1 VGKNNDISYHYE
13 NKKIEMKNKIWPLF
27 VFLSVLSVTSLQN
40 CSKDPIEPPPIEPP
54 PQWSEPVL
62 YYSNPDAYTLVRF
75 AADANS
81 GTLNV
86 VSSFDL
92 FSKGMNY
99 SGIYSLRQEPGK
111 ELVKKRLSQENI
123 PSEWPSILRDHS
135 GDLHFLWGDRSQDP
149 EFENWSSGREKGIV
163 YSTDVIYF
171 NCDKDR
177 PEHIY
182 TGNLL
187 GDGTGNIFF
196 PLHLAEDNQE
206 NLHGVIH
213 VERLLSDADGNPTE
227 FGTFWLVY
235 VNKSKNGQWTSR
247 FLHGGGGPGLVSLA
261 GNRLVI
267 AYRGVDLINPTPGN
281 NLFTTYS
288 DDGGVSWSDPVPV
301 LMPGGLGK
309 RSFNLIKES
318 EEKLHIILGRGKQG
332 ALTHEEIWHFV
343 SYDGGISWSEQE
355 IITNHPLMI
364 FETLIDPYGNL
375 HLVGIDFPDF
385 SIWYSSMSPKTG
397 QWNDLTKLDF
407 ANTAGW
413 VSLTFDEAE
422 NELYLFWMS
431 AEDPQKEVIYY
442 SNKPVRSPY

>member
-1 VGKNNDISYHYE
+1 MRI
-13 NKKIEMKNKIWPLF
+13 KIWPLL

-40 CSKDPIEPPPIEPP
+40 CSKSPIEPPPIEPP

-62 YYSNPDAYTLVRF
+62 FYSNPDGYALKRF

-111 ELVKKRLSQENI
+111 ELVKKKLSQENI
-123 PSEWPSILRDHS
+123 PSGWPSVLRDYF

-149 EFENWSSGREKGIV
+149 EFEKWDINREKGLIF
-163 YSTDVIYF
+163 STDVIYF
-171 NCDKDR
+171 NFDKDR

-187 GDGTGNIFF
+187 DGSGSIYF
-196 PLHLAEDNQE
+196 PLHLSADN
-206 NLHGVIH
+206 HGNFHAVINAAK
-213 VERLLSDADGNPTE
+213 LLNDIDGNPTE
-227 FGTFWLVY
+227 YGMAWLVY
-235 VNKSKNGQWTSR
+235 VNKSKNGQWSSQY
-247 FLHGGGGPGLVSLA
+247 LYDGIGPGLVSLA

-267 AYRGVDLINPTPGN
+267 VYRGYDMSNLTPGRN
-281 NLFTTYS
+281 DLLITCS
-288 DDGGVSWSDPVPV
+288 DDGGISWSDPVSV
-301 LMPGGLGK
+301 LMPGSK
-309 RSFNLIKES
+309 NMRSFDLIKES
-318 EEKLHIILGRGKQG
+318 EEKLHIIIGRGEQT
-332 ALTHEEIWHFV
+332 AIAHEEIWHVV

-364 FETLIDPYGNL
+364 FETIIDPYGNL
-375 HLVGIDFPDF
+375 HLVGIDYPDF
-385 SIWYSSMSPKTG
+385 SIWYSSMSAKTG
-397 QWNDLTKLDF
+397 QWEDLTKLDF
-407 ANTAGW
+407 ADTAGW

-422 NELYLFWMS
+422 NELYLFWKGVL
-431 AEDPQKEVIYY
+431 PGKHVIYN
-442 SNKPVRSPY
+442 SNKSVRSPY